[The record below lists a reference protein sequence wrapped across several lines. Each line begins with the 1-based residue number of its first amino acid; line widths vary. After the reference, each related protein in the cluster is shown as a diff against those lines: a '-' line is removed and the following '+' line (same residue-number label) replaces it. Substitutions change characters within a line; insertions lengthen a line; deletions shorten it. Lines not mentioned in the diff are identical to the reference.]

1 MGLYKAQFISMIIM
15 ITLGIGVFTGF
26 NIEWYSL
33 KTDTDRFFNE
43 TNFAD
48 YRIITEDGKGFSAE
62 EMQKIREIQGVKAAS
77 RYLTVDC
84 DVYGQNG
91 KAISVNVCES
101 GNVSTFLTVS
111 SDSEPYDENSED
123 GIWINYQYAQ
133 KQNLKKGDKLT
144 FVYKSFPF
152 TGYIKGFIKASE
164 HMVCIRDES
173 QIMPDFS
180 LYGYCY
186 ISPAAYK
193 KFIKGLNFYPQINVV
208 SNLEKEEFS
217 KKVEDA
223 LGKTTLVLTKSENY
237 SYAGAQSEIEEG
249 QTMSSVIPVLFLIIA
264 SLTMITTMHRIAAKE
279 KTQIGTL
286 KALGF
291 KDSRIILHYA
301 SYAFAVGLLGIILG
315 SVSGFGI
322 AKFLMSGTGAMGS
335 YFDMPYWNLYMPNFC
350 YFILIGILVAFTLIG
365 FLSVKQMLKGTAAD
379 ALRPYA
385 PKKVK
390 NLLIEKTKL
399 WNKFSFGTKWNMRD
413 VLRHK
418 SRALMSLIGVV
429 GCVLIIIAALG
440 MNDSMNSFLQDYYR
454 DGMNYNTRIY
464 LSDESD
470 DYEINE
476 IRSQYDG
483 DASASVAVELNGKAI
498 SLDIYD
504 LKKDMVRFPLKN
516 GGYAKLS
523 NDSAYIC
530 TRIADE
536 FKLKAGDEITVSP
549 YGTDKKY
556 NLKIAGIIR
565 SVVENAVITVNYA
578 DSLNIDYKLTNVYTN
593 VKSDLINK
601 NAIIS
606 NVQSKSDLM
615 ASFDSFMGMMYASIT
630 LLIVAGMVLGFI
642 VLYNLGV
649 MSYTERYREMA
660 TLKVVGFKDKKI
672 GSLLISQS
680 LWVTLIGTIIGLPL
694 GYATLS
700 YLFTQLASEYE
711 MQAKVSAL
719 SVLISAALAF
729 LVTLAVSFALAK
741 KNKKINMVES
751 LKCAE

>member
-26 NIEWYSL
+26 NIEWFSL
-33 KTDTDRFFNE
+33 KTDTDRFFKE

-48 YRIITEDGKGFSAE
+48 YRIITEDGKGFTTE
-62 EMQKIREIQGVKAAS
+62 ETQKIREIEGVEAAS

-111 SDSEPYDENSED
+111 DDSDPYDETSED

-152 TGYIKGFIKASE
+152 SGYIKGFIKASE
-164 HMVCIRDES
+164 HMVCVRDES

-208 SNLEKEEFS
+208 SGLEKNEFS
-217 KKVEDA
+217 KAVEKA
-223 LGKTTLVLTKSENY
+223 LGKTTLVLTKNENAA
-237 SYAGAQSEIEEG
+237 YAGAQSEIEEG

-291 KDSRIILHYA
+291 KDRKIIMHYA
-301 SYAFAVGLLGIILG
+301 SYAFAVGLVGLVLG
-315 SVSGFGI
+315 SVLGFGI
-322 AKFLMSGTGAMGS
+322 AKFLLSGTGAMGS
-335 YFDMPYWNLYMPNFC
+335 YFDMPYWDLYMPAFC
-350 YFILIGILVAFTLIG
+350 YFILIGILAAFTLIG
-365 FLSVKQMLKGTAAD
+365 YLSVKQMLKGTAAD

-399 WNKFSFGTKWNMRD
+399 WNKFSFGTKWNLRD

-429 GCVLIIIAALG
+429 GCVLIIIAGLG
-440 MNDSMNSFLQDYYR
+440 MNDSMNAFLQDYYR

-464 LSDESD
+464 LSGEAEDYQIDELKTK
-470 DYEINE
+470 
-476 IRSQYDG
+476 YDG
-483 DASASVAVELNGKAI
+483 DVSASVAVELNGKAV

-516 GGYAKLS
+516 GGYARLS
-523 NDSAYIC
+523 DDSAYIC
-530 TRIADE
+530 TRLSDE
-536 FKLKAGDEITVSP
+536 FNLKAGDEITVSP

-556 NLKIAGIIR
+556 TLKIAGIIR
-565 SVVENAVITVNYA
+565 SVVENVVITANYA
-578 DSLNIDYKLTNVYTN
+578 DNSGIEYKITSIYTDTDGKA
-593 VKSDLINK
+593 VSQS
-601 NAIIS
+601 AVIS
-606 NVQSKSDLM
+606 NVQSKDDLM
-615 ASFDSFMGMMYASIT
+615 KSFDSFMAMMYASIT
-630 LLIVAGMVLGFI
+630 LLIIAGMVLGFI

-660 TLKVVGFKDKKI
+660 TLKVVGFKDKRI

-680 LWVTLIGTIIGLPL
+680 LWVTLIGTVIGLPL

-711 MQAKVSAL
+711 MIPKVSFL
-719 SVLISAALAF
+719 SVLITTACALT
-729 LVTLAVSFALAK
+729 VTLAVSLSLAK

-751 LKCAE
+751 LKFAE